1 MKRFARV
8 IIVLMLLI
16 TIAGCAAPSNAQIAA
31 TTRPVYEFTDFLC
44 RNTPLNVTLLVTEDV
59 SCLHDYTLQVKQMR
73 AIEAAEVIVISGAGL
88 EAFLE
93 DVLPKGEKVIDASS
107 QVDLLYFDEEEIHSH
122 DHVQDHHHNHRVDP
136 HIWLSISNAILMV
149 DEIYLRLSERYP
161 EYEAAFS
168 QNHAE
173 LTAMLQALSQYALSE
188 LSCLSS
194 RELITFHD
202 GFAYFARENGLTI
215 LRAVEEE
222 AGSEASALEL
232 RELIQL
238 VRLHDLPAIFTE
250 INGSTSA
257 AQIIA
262 AETGVTSYPLDMA
275 MGNRGYFDAMYHNI
289 DRIKEALS

>member
-1 MKRFARV
+1 M
-8 IIVLMLLI
+8 
-16 TIAGCAAPSNAQIAA
+16 Q
-31 TTRPVYEFTDFLC
+31 FLWQTKFIC
-44 RNTPLNVTLLVTEDV
+44 GSLKDT
-59 SCLHDYTLQVKQMR
+59 
-73 AIEAAEVIVISGAGL
+73 
-88 EAFLE
+88 
-93 DVLPKGEKVIDASS
+93 
-107 QVDLLYFDEEEIHSH
+107 
-122 DHVQDHHHNHRVDP
+122 
-136 HIWLSISNAILMV
+136 
-149 DEIYLRLSERYP
+149 

-173 LTAMLQALSQYALSE
+173 LTIMLQALSQYALSE

-202 GFAYFARENGLTI
+202 GFAYFAHENGLTI

-275 MGNRGYFDAMYHNI
+275 MGNRGYFDAMHHNI